1 MEEERS
7 IAEQSRAIFLTNG
20 FEVVKSHYKAL
31 KELALKSNPSDKN
44 YIEYLEL
51 DFNTA
56 IEHFIKEASIIG

>member
-7 IAEQSRAIFLTNG
+7 IAEQSRATLFTNE
-20 FEVVKSHYKAL
+20 FEVIKSHYKTL
-31 KELALKSNPSDKN
+31 KELALKSNPGDKS

-56 IEHFIKEASIIG
+56 IDHFIKEASMIE